1 MKSYLQTKRYFRYEL
16 PDKIPAHQHLV
27 FLPYWRFKGMLF
39 SCVPRK
45 IQHQFVDVSL
55 QAIQS
60 HLFPNTLGFR
70 SQVLKLKFSRQAP
83 PARYLQHNLP
93 LETVTQT
100 LRQRY
105 KPRGSRNIIHQ
116 AFIGDT
122 VSMIYAPF
130 YVDKYLYDGVLNE
143 PISPERTYDL
153 NLHSL
158 PEAKPSS
165 GIHFLAT
172 LCPYCGWDL
181 EGQRD
186 SLVLHCTNCAS
197 VYQPEDRGF
206 SKLSAAY
213 MPGPGEPQ
221 RYMPFWRFKADIM
234 GLKLATYTDLVRE
247 ANLPKVVPPGFA
259 EAPFHFWSPAFKIRP
274 QFLLRLSQNLTVS
287 QPTGPFQTGVPKGNL
302 HQVNLPLTEGIES
315 LKLVLAGIIKPR
327 SKIETILADI
337 QVKPRSYILVYLPF
351 VEKHHDL
358 VQPDLG
364 IAINKNMLAHAKNL

>member
-1 MKSYLQTKRYFRYEL
+1 VKSYLQIKSFFRYEL
-16 PDKIPAHQHLV
+16 PDQIPANQQLV
-27 FLPYWRFKGMLF
+27 YLPYWRFKGMLF

-55 QAIQS
+55 PAIQS

-70 SQVLKLKFSRQAP
+70 SQVLKLRFSRPAP
-83 PARYLQHNLP
+83 PARYLQHNLSYKA
-93 LETVTQT
+93 VMQK
-100 LRQRY
+100 LRERY
-105 KPRGSRNIIHQ
+105 KPRDSRHLLHQ

-143 PISPERTYDL
+143 PISPELPNDF
-153 NLHSL
+153 NLHSF
-158 PEAKPSS
+158 PEAKPVS

-186 SLVLHCTNCAS
+186 SLLLHCTNCTS

-206 SKLSAAY
+206 SKLTAGY

-221 RYMPFWRFKADIM
+221 VYMPFWRIKADIS
-234 GLKLATYTDLVRE
+234 GLQLATYTDLVRE

-259 EAPFHFWSPAFKIRP
+259 EVPFHFWNPAFKIRP
-274 QFLLRLSQNLTVS
+274 QFLLRLSQNITAS
-287 QPTGPFQTGVPKGNL
+287 QPAGPFQTGIPKGNL

-327 SKIETILADI
+327 SKIESILSDI
-337 QVKPRSYILVYLPF
+337 QVKPLSYILVYLPF
-351 VEKHHDL
+351 VEKHHDKY
-358 VQPDLG
+358 
-364 IAINKNMLAHAKNL
+364 N